1 MTSGVIKMFGL
12 DLKDK
17 TFYNKML
24 AISLPIMLQNL
35 ISSVL
40 NMVDTVMVGALGE
53 AQIAAVGLANQVF
66 FVFFLLI
73 YGINS
78 GCGIFIAQYWGS
90 KDEENIRRTIGF
102 SVSAGAVVGLAFT
115 LLALYMPRQ
124 IMQFFTTDQKV
135 IEYGI
140 GYMRYVSLSYMLTS
154 ISIAFSFAAR
164 NIGDVKAPTI
174 ISTSSLLVNGL
185 LNFILIFG
193 YFGFPRLEV
202 QGAAIATVIARLV
215 EAVALIY
222 WVYVLRKSKV
232 LAPGLKDIKRLT
244 SKYIGNILVTAIPVI
259 LNDVFWALGM
269 TMYSAAYA
277 RIGTTAIAS
286 IQIANTVQN
295 IFIVISIG
303 LASSCA
309 VMLGNEIG
317 SGNKDNAILYANRFM
332 RISALGGMLLGIIL
346 ILISPIILMLFSN
359 TQAVQQSAQKILLIM
374 GVFLWAR
381 FMNNT
386 LIVGIL
392 RSGGDTTFSMI
403 LETCSVWL
411 VGVPLAFAGALWW
424 NISVYL
430 VYTLISLE
438 ELVKIFLGMIRVRS
452 KKWVRDVR

>member
-1 MTSGVIKMFGL
+1 MFKL
-12 DLKDK
+12 DFKDHK
-17 TFYNKML
+17 FYTKL
-24 AISLPIMLQNL
+24 FAIAIPIILQNL

-90 KDEENIRRTIGF
+90 KDEDNIRRTVGF
-102 SVSAGAVVGLAFT
+102 SVVVGAIVGVLFT
-115 LLALYMPRQ
+115 LIAFYLPKQ
-124 IMQFFTTDQKV
+124 IMQLFTVDQAV

-140 GYMRYVSLSYMLTS
+140 GYMRYVSLGYVLTS
-154 ISIAFSFAAR
+154 ISIAYSFAAR
-164 NIGDVKAPTI
+164 NIGDVKTPMI
-174 ISTSSLLVNGL
+174 ISTISLIMNGCF
-185 LNFILIFG
+185 NFILIFG
-193 YFGFPRLEV
+193 YLGFPRLEV
-202 QGAAIATVIARLV
+202 EGAAIATVAARLF
-215 EAVALIY
+215 ETLALIY
-222 WVYVLRKSKV
+222 WVYVLRKGKV
-232 LAPGLKDIKRLT
+232 ISPKLRDIKRLNI
-244 SKYIGNILVTAIPVI
+244 KFIKNILVTAIPVI

-317 SGNKDNAILYANRFM
+317 SDNKEKAIAYAKRFL
-332 RISALGGMLLGIIL
+332 RIGALVGLLLGFLL
-346 ILISPIILMLFSN
+346 ILISPVVLIMFSN
-359 TQAVQQSAQKILLIM
+359 TYAVQQSARKILLIM
-374 GVFLWAR
+374 GLFLWAR
-381 FMNNT
+381 FMNNI
-386 LIVGIL
+386 LVVGIL

-424 NISVYL
+424 NLSVYW

-438 ELVKIFLGMIRVRS
+438 ELIKIYFGMFRVKS
-452 KKWVRDVR
+452 NKWVRDVR